1 MFGEGSLSQDEI
13 EALLSGTDKFESI
26 TGFDSIRTSD
36 VDEGILSETD
46 RANLTE
52 LVKQILES
60 NRNIYRAQI
69 AKEVSISALTI
80 DTFEIPKLSSEVVG
94 EFVDVKFIIS
104 GNITGEVHFIYPV
117 QTVLSITNPAVGDE
131 NNTILSDLIMSTF
144 QDITSVVISSF
155 VSTLSE
161 KIGKTLAAS
170 APSFQK
176 LPNVSALT
184 VQNIPH
190 VMVSFNI
197 SISGKQSKVYWLMP
211 QSMVKQILIS
221 YASRKFPE
229 ANKAVSQKGLK
240 EQEGKLVVKPAEFEP
255 LQEIPPEAEG
265 SLALI
270 LDVPVQVT
278 VELGR
283 TKMLVKEILQ
293 LGEGSVVEL
302 DKLAGEPVDVL
313 VNGRLIAKGEV
324 VVIEENFGVRI
335 TEIVNHVDRM
345 FKYADRD

>member
-26 TGFDSIRTSD
+26 GGFEGIRTSD
-36 VDEGILSETD
+36 MGEGILSETD

-52 LVKQILES
+52 LVRQILEA

-69 AKEVSISALTI
+69 GKEVSFSGLTI
-80 DTFEIPKLSSEVVG
+80 DTLEMPKLSSELVG
-94 EFVDVKFIIS
+94 EFIDVKFIIS
-104 GNITGEVHFIYPV
+104 GNITGEIHFIYPV
-117 QTVLSITNPAVGDE
+117 QTVLLITNPAVGDE
-131 NNTILSDLIMSTF
+131 NNTLLSDLIITTF
-144 QDITSVVISSF
+144 QDITSVVISNF

-161 KIGKTLAAS
+161 RIGKTIAAS

-176 LPNVSALT
+176 LPSVGALT
-184 VQNIPH
+184 IQNVPQ
-190 VMVSFNI
+190 VMISFNI
-197 SISGKQSKVYWLMP
+197 SISGKQSKVYWTMP

-221 YASRKFPE
+221 YTSKRLPE
-229 ANKAVSQKGLK
+229 VGREISTK
-240 EQEGKLVVKPAEFEP
+240 ETREEGRLVVRSAEFEP
-255 LQEIPPEAEG
+255 LQEITPEAEG
-265 SLALI
+265 SIALI

-313 VNGRLIAKGEV
+313 VNGKLIAKGEV

-335 TEIVNHVDRM
+335 TEIVNHIDRM
-345 FKYADRD
+345 FKYADRE